1 MGEGPSRFCTTQ
13 WSVVFGVQAGDEDR
27 RRMLTGKLLGRY
39 WRPVYCYLRRKRYGD
54 QEAKDLTQGFFLE
67 IVLGRQLIDH
77 ADQTKGRFR
86 SFIVRSLEN
95 YVAGVH
101 RKASAR
107 KRSPEGGV
115 APLDEIDPMRVSLQ
129 SDRQGP
135 DETFDREWASA
146 LLGEVLAELEQHCR
160 DGDRAVHWEMFRM
173 RVLAPIMDSAAP
185 RPLGELCAELGVAS
199 ESKASNMIV
208 TVKRTFQT
216 ILRRNVRR
224 FVDSDEEVDLEIAEL
239 MKILGR
245 GGARS

>member
-13 WSVVFGVQAGDEDR
+13 WSVVFGVQAGDEER

-39 WRPVYCYLRRKRYGD
+39 WRPVYCYLRRKGRGD

-67 IVLGRQLIDH
+67 VVLGRQLIDR

-86 SFIVRSLEN
+86 SFIVTSLEN

-107 KRSPEGGV
+107 KRCPAGGV
-115 APLDEIDPMRVSLQ
+115 APLDEIDPMRASLQ
-129 SDRQGP
+129 SDGRTPG
-135 DETFDREWASA
+135 ESFDHEWALA
-146 LLGEVLAELEQHCR
+146 LLGEVLGEVEQHCR
-160 DGDRAVHWEMFRM
+160 DGGRAVHWEMFRM
-173 RVLAPIMDSAAP
+173 RVLAPIMDNTTP
-185 RPLGELCAELGVAS
+185 RSLGELCAELGVAS
-199 ESKASNMIV
+199 ESTASNMIV

-239 MKILGR
+239 MRILG
-245 GGARS
+245 GSGARS